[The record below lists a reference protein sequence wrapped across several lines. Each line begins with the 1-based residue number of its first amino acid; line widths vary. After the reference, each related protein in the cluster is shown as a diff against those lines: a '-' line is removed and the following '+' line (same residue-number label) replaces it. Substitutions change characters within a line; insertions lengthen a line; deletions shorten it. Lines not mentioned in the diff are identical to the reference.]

1 MNTSAL
7 RQKALDYISR
17 EQDPQF
23 RAEVESL
30 LAEEQYEE
38 LNDRFYT
45 EIEFG
50 TGGLRGVIGGG
61 YNRMNS
67 FTVQQATEGLARY
80 VDRAGEGREPE
91 PPRAVIAYDS
101 RRFSDTFALQAAL
114 VLAAHGIRTYL
125 FSSLRPTPELSFAVR
140 YLGAATGI
148 VITASHNPKEYN
160 GYKVYWNDG
169 AQVVEPH
176 DSGIIDEV
184 RSVQGQIETI
194 PHEEALQ
201 RSLLVMVNREI
212 DDAYVEAVKR
222 LSIRPQLLSER
233 ARELNV
239 VYTPLH
245 GSGAYLIER
254 VLGELGLHVVT
265 VPEQREPN
273 GEFPT
278 VTFPNPEEPAAL
290 DLAVRLGKELG
301 AQIVMG
307 TDPDGDRIGIAV
319 PADGEFHLITGN
331 QCGVLLVDYVF
342 GSRSVLGTLP
352 ERPAFIK
359 TIVTTNLQRRVAE
372 HYGAECYDT
381 LTGFK
386 HIAALIRSFESQPGG
401 PQFVMGDEE
410 SYGYLVGTE
419 VRDKD
424 AVAAALLC
432 AEMTAYHVSQG
443 RSVLGR
449 LHQIYEQFG
458 YFEES
463 TVSRSFEGEQGQ
475 KTMDALMQQLRDQP
489 PRELGGIAVVEIKDM
504 DNGTT
509 QDLRSGETRADINLP
524 RSNVLQ
530 FLLED
535 ESIISARPS
544 GTEPKIKF
552 YTSCAGVPGVAL
564 DQARKTVGA
573 RVAAIRR
580 DIEAIIEARAAS

>member
-1 MNTSAL
+1 MTRNEL
-7 RQKALDYISR
+7 LQKAKEYISL
-17 EQDPQF
+17 ETDAQF
-23 RAEVESL
+23 RGEVEHL
-30 LAEEQYEE
+30 LEAEDYDE

-80 VDRAGEGREPE
+80 VKRSAAPDTTPS
-91 PPRAVIAYDS
+91 AVIAHDS
-101 RRFSDTFALQAAL
+101 RRYSDTFSLQAAL

-140 YLGAATGI
+140 YLGACTGI
-148 VITASHNPKEYN
+148 VVTASHNPKEYN
-160 GYKVYWNDG
+160 GYKVYWDDG

-176 DSGIIDEV
+176 DKGIIEEV
-184 RSVQGQIETI
+184 RRVGGSIKRISREDAIEQGM
-194 PHEEALQ
+194 
-201 RSLLVMVNREI
+201 LVMIDREI

-222 LSIRPQLLSER
+222 VSVRPELLHKHAQDLEI
-233 ARELNV
+233 

-245 GSGAYLIER
+245 GAGGYLIER
-254 VLGELGLHVVT
+254 VLGELGLQVVP
-265 VPEQREPN
+265 VSEQRDPD

-290 DLAVRLGKELG
+290 DLALKLGNERN

-307 TDPDGDRIGIAV
+307 TDPDADRIGIAV
-319 PADGEFHLITGN
+319 PDADKKFQLITGN
-331 QCGVLLVDYVF
+331 QLGVLLVDYLF
-342 GSRSVLGTLP
+342 GSRAELGTLP
-352 ERPAFIK
+352 KRPAFIK

-386 HIAALIRSFESQPGG
+386 HIAALIRDFESRSDG
-401 PQFVMGDEE
+401 PQFIMGDEE
-410 SYGYLVGTE
+410 SYGYLIGTE

-424 AVAAALLC
+424 AIAAALLC
-432 AEMTAYHVSQG
+432 AEMTAYHYSHG
-443 RSVLGR
+443 RSILDR
-449 LHQIYEQFG
+449 LHEIYRTFG

-463 TVSRSFEGEQGQ
+463 TLSRYFEGQQGRETMDGLMRTLRADSPRSF
-475 KTMDALMQQLRDQP
+475 
-489 PRELGGIAVVEIKDM
+489 GGTAVVEVRDYQA
-504 DNGTT
+504 GTT
-509 QDLRSGETRADINLP
+509 TDLRTEQTRSDIDLP

-530 FLLED
+530 FILED
-535 ESIISARPS
+535 ETIISARPS

-552 YTSCAGVPGVAL
+552 YTSCAGAPGEELSVAREKVS
-564 DQARKTVGA
+564 AK
-573 RVAAIRR
+573 VAAIR
-580 DIEAIIEARAAS
+580 DEIEAFIDNEASS